1 MITNKKNL
9 NINEVSDNSDYS
21 NKLDNYLK
29 DKLTKNKWTIE
40 IIMKIQK
47 IYIIIIQILF
57 EINYK
62 KLLTDF

>member
-21 NKLDNYLK
+21 NKLDNYLI

-47 IYIIIIQILF
+47 IYI
-57 EINYK
+57 K
-62 KLLTDF
+62 